1 MAMTGHSGASLP
13 INDASPSKHSP
24 TAHCNARRS
33 VCHWP
38 GDVPLPKANDLAGP
52 SFTEARPRRVRA
64 RSLRRRSGATRNHNF
79 LKYLLRYIHLL
90 SGTLSHTRF
99 MGEFGRW
106 ATWRV
111 RIFASPERF
120 RTGC

>member
-1 MAMTGHSGASLP
+1 MAMTGHPGASPP
-13 INDASPSKHSP
+13 INGASPSKRSQ
-24 TAHCNARRS
+24 TTHCNAPCT

-38 GDVPLPKANDLAGP
+38 GDVPLPKANDLAAPG
-52 SFTEARPRRVRA
+52 FTDAMPTRVRA
-64 RSLRRRSGATRNHNF
+64 YSLRKRLGETRNHNF